1 MIEVS
6 FGTAVCEVC
15 ARVCVFTSSEMTTG
29 LASPQGS
36 D

>member
-1 MIEVS
+1 MLPMIEVS
-6 FGTAVCEVC
+6 FGTAVRVC
-15 ARVCVFTSSEMTTG
+15 VCVFTSSEMTTG

>member
-6 FGTAVCEVC
+6 FGTAVRVRVC
-15 ARVCVFTSSEMTTG
+15 VCVFTSSEMTTG